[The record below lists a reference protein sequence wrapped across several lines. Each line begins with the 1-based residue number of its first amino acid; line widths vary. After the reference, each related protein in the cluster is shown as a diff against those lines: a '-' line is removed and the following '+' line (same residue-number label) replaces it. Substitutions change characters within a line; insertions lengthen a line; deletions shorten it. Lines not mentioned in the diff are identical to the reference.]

1 MKFNKCKFRYKIKTK
16 QVKVKYC
23 IPQIF
28 LILKKQNIIFKI
40 NNSRKVLNLTI
51 SKIT

>member
-16 QVKVKYC
+16 QVKVKYY

-28 LILKKQNIIFKI
+28 LI
-40 NNSRKVLNLTI
+40 
-51 SKIT
+51 